1 MKTILHI
8 SVLELENLLCKKL
21 VWLTAAGYVL
31 AALTICLC
39 DGLRQSYFY
48 DVESLPIELT
58 NFVEPY
64 FLATALISALAPVF
78 AGDREQNLDQLSA
91 ACLAGRKGRTAAKI
105 LASCVFAVTICGL
118 FGAISVLIPAAC
130 GQWDGGLPVESI
142 GGELGLSGRW
152 TVSRYLL
159 FSLASGSAGCVILS
173 LLLLYISCAA
183 ASTATALSVSG
194 TGILFEFLFHRFSFF
209 TLLKEYNVWMFLKPY
224 SFFCMNLLPFSPVVN
239 LPVLC
244 AAAAPVCGL
253 AVWAVLRRGI

>member
-39 DGLRQSYFY
+39 DSLRQSYFY

-130 GQWDGGLPVESI
+130 GTEACLWNPSAGSWDSPAGGRFPGIFCSPLPPGLPDV
-142 GGELGLSGRW
+142 
-152 TVSRYLL
+152 
-159 FSLASGSAGCVILS
+159 
-173 LLLLYISCAA
+173 
-183 ASTATALSVSG
+183 
-194 TGILFEFLFHRFSFF
+194 
-209 TLLKEYNVWMFLKPY
+209 
-224 SFFCMNLLPFSPVVN
+224 
-239 LPVLC
+239 
-244 AAAAPVCGL
+244 
-253 AVWAVLRRGI
+253 

>member
-39 DGLRQSYFY
+39 DSLRQSYFY
-48 DVESLPIELT
+48 DVENLPIELT

-91 ACLAGRKGRTAAKI
+91 ACLAGGKGRTAAKI

-130 GQWDGGLPVESI
+130 GQ
-142 GGELGLSGRW
+142 
-152 TVSRYLL
+152 
-159 FSLASGSAGCVILS
+159 
-173 LLLLYISCAA
+173 
-183 ASTATALSVSG
+183 
-194 TGILFEFLFHRFSFF
+194 
-209 TLLKEYNVWMFLKPY
+209 
-224 SFFCMNLLPFSPVVN
+224 
-239 LPVLC
+239 
-244 AAAAPVCGL
+244 
-253 AVWAVLRRGI
+253 